1 MYIPL
6 YLLLLIWH
14 ELESGTCT
22 LPFFKCQQTHLSPGS
37 FASSLLSLWLN
48 SRVISV
54 DGPSAG
60 GSSLDGL
67 HGCGVQGLLLG
78 HGPLLIA
85 AALGALHLPL
95 SLRLVHVVNSEQQT
109 VVHDLKAFQHLSKGR
124 VQTGVTVQ

>member
-1 MYIPL
+1 MYILL

-14 ELESGTCT
+14 ESVSMRHALS
-22 LPFFKCQQTHLSPGS
+22 LFFKCQQTHLSPGS
-37 FASSLLSLWLN
+37 FANGLLSLWLN
-48 SRVISV
+48 SRVVSV

-85 AALGALHLPL
+85 ATLGALHLPL
-95 SLRLVHVVNSEQQT
+95 PLRLVHVVNPEQ
-109 VVHDLKAFQHLSKGR
+109 
-124 VQTGVTVQ
+124 